1 MNTNKFLIGGII
13 GGIVYFLLGY
23 LVFGLLLNDFMAN
36 NMGTATGV
44 MKADKDFVWW
54 ALIVGNLFSGLA
66 FSYILSKAGVSSAG
80 AGAGIGL
87 VAGLLICAGFDFI
100 WLGVNNIFTLKGIL
114 ADIAASA
121 VMGAIVGGIIGWYF
135 GMGKKA
141 AA

>member
-23 LVFGLLLNDFMAN
+23 LVFGMLLKDFMAS
-36 NMGTATGV
+36 NMGSATGV
-44 MKADKDFVWW
+44 MKADMDFVWW

-66 FSYILSKAGVSSAG
+66 LSYILSKAGVSSAG
-80 AGAGIGL
+80 AGAWVGF
-87 VAGLLICAGFDFI
+87 VASLLIAAAFDFI
-100 WLGVNNIFTLKGIL
+100 WLGVSNINSLKGSL
-114 ADIAASA
+114 VDIVASA
-121 VMGAIVGGIIGWYF
+121 VMGAIVGAVIGWYL